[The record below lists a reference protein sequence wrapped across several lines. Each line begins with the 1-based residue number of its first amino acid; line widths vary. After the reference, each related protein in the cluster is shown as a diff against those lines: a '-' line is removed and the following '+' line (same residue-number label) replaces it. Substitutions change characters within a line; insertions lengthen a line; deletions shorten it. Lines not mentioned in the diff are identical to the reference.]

1 MDTNK
6 GTTDLGTLIG
16 LLAGLGIILIG
27 IIQSGGKL
35 YWFFNFNSLLIV
47 LGGTFAATMVNLPL
61 RAVGNIFNVLQ
72 NVFRG
77 EDYDYIGII
86 EEIVQKAQKA
96 RKDGLLSL
104 EADLPMMRDGFFK
117 NGIEL
122 AINERES
129 SRLRTFLNLEMNN
142 ISSRHVAGQEMFL
155 YMASYAP
162 AFGML
167 GTVLGLII
175 MMNNFSSGGGDGMEI
190 TASYDVAERFADLL
204 SGMGLALITTF
215 YGVFMANMIFLPIG
229 GKLKRRSENELMLK
243 SIVVEGII
251 SIHAREH
258 PILIKEKLMTFAP
271 SQFRYNTEIEI
282 SEEKPLSSLSAIK
295 EKMEEQREE
304 PSDEE

>member
-104 EADLPMMRDGFFK
+104 EADLPTMRDGFFK

-175 MMNNFSSGGGDGMEI
+175 MMNNFSSGGEGMEL

-229 GKLKRRSENELMLK
+229 GKLKRRSENEMMLK

-258 PILIKEKLMTFAP
+258 PILIKEKLMTFVP
-271 SQFRYNTEIEI
+271 SQFRYNTAIEI
-282 SEEKPLSSLSAIK
+282 SEEKPSSSLSAIK
-295 EKMEEQREE
+295 EKMEEQKEE
-304 PSDEE
+304 PSDED

>member
-1 MDTNK
+1 MDSNK

-16 LLAGLGIILIG
+16 LLAGMTIIVIG
-27 IIQSGGKL
+27 ILQSGGKL
-35 YWFFNFNSLLIV
+35 FWFFNFNSLLIV
-47 LGGTFAATMVNLPL
+47 VGGTFAATMVNLPL
-61 RAVGNIFNVLQ
+61 KAVK
-72 NVFRG
+72 NVFNILKNVFKG
-77 EDYDYIGII
+77 EDYDYVGII
-86 EEIVQKAQKA
+86 NEIVEKAQKA

-104 EADLPMMRDGFFK
+104 EADLPNMREGFFK

-142 ISSRHVAGQEMFL
+142 IASRHIAGQELFL
-155 YMASYAP
+155 YMGSYAP

-167 GTVLGLII
+167 GTVLGLIV
-175 MMNNFSSGGGDGMEI
+175 MMNNFAGRDISSEI
-190 TASYDVAERFADLL
+190 SASYDVADRFAELL

-229 GKLKRRSENELMLK
+229 GKLKRRSENEMMLK

-258 PILIKEKLMTFAP
+258 PILIKEKLMTFVP
-271 SQFRYNTEIEI
+271 SFVRYQPEEIVTE
-282 SEEKPLSSLSAIK
+282 SKPKSSLSAIK
-295 EKMEEQREE
+295 EKMEERKEE
-304 PSDEE
+304 NDNIE

>member
-35 YWFFNFNSLLIV
+35 YWFFNLNSLLIV

-104 EADLPMMRDGFFK
+104 EADLPTMRDGFFK

-175 MMNNFSSGGGDGMEI
+175 MMNNFSSGGEGMEL

-229 GKLKRRSENELMLK
+229 GKLKRRSENEMMLK

-282 SEEKPLSSLSAIK
+282 SEEKPSSSLSAIK
-295 EKMEEQREE
+295 EKMEEKKEA

>member
-1 MDTNK
+1 MDSNK

-16 LLAGLGIILIG
+16 LFAGITIIIIG
-27 IIQSGGKL
+27 ILQSGGKL
-35 YWFFNFNSLLIV
+35 FWFFSFNSILIV
-47 LGGTFAATMVNLPL
+47 VGGTLAATMVNLPL
-61 RAVGNIFNVLQ
+61 KAVRNLFNILK
-72 NVFRG
+72 NVFKG
-77 EDYDYIGII
+77 EDYDYVGII
-86 EEIVQKAQKA
+86 NEIVEKAQKA

-104 EADLPMMRDGFFK
+104 EADLPNMREGFFK

-142 ISSRHVAGQEMFL
+142 IASRHIAGQELFL
-155 YMASYAP
+155 YMGSYAP

-175 MMNNFSSGGGDGMEI
+175 MMNNFAGGDVNSDM
-190 TASYDVAERFADLL
+190 ASYDIADRFAELL

-215 YGVFMANMIFLPIG
+215 YGVFFANMIFLPIG
-229 GKLKRRSENELMLK
+229 GKLKRRSENEMMLK

-258 PILIKEKLMTFAP
+258 PILIKEKLMTFVP
-271 SQFRYNTEIEI
+271 SFVRSQPKEIIKE
-282 SEEKPLSSLSAIK
+282 SKMQSSLSALK
-295 EKMEEQREE
+295 EKMEDRKEE
-304 PSDEE
+304 SSDN

>member
-104 EADLPMMRDGFFK
+104 EADLPTMRDGFFK

-162 AFGML
+162 GFGML

-175 MMNNFSSGGGDGMEI
+175 MMNNFSSGGDGMEI

-229 GKLKRRSENELMLK
+229 GKLKRRSENEMMLK

-282 SEEKPLSSLSAIK
+282 SEEKPSSSLSAIK

>member
-175 MMNNFSSGGGDGMEI
+175 MMNNFSSGGEGMEI

-229 GKLKRRSENELMLK
+229 GKLKRRSENEMMLK

-282 SEEKPLSSLSAIK
+282 SEEKPSSSLSAIK

-304 PSDEE
+304 PSNEE

>member
-16 LLAGLGIILIG
+16 LLAGLGIILLG
-27 IIQSGGKL
+27 IIQSGGRL
-35 YWFFNFNSLLIV
+35 YWFFNLNSLLIV

-86 EEIVQKAQKA
+86 EEIVRKAQKA

-104 EADLPMMRDGFFK
+104 EADLPTMRDGFFK

-175 MMNNFSSGGGDGMEI
+175 MMNNFSSGGGGIEI

-229 GKLKRRSENELMLK
+229 GKLKRRSENEMMLK

-258 PILIKEKLMTFAP
+258 PILIKEKLMTFVP
-271 SQFRYNTEIEI
+271 SQFRYNTAIEI
-282 SEEKPLSSLSAIK
+282 SEEKPSSSLSAIK
-295 EKMEEQREE
+295 EKMEEQKEE

>member
-16 LLAGLGIILIG
+16 LLAGFGIILIG

-35 YWFFNFNSLLIV
+35 YWFFNLNSLLIV

-175 MMNNFSSGGGDGMEI
+175 MMNNFSSGGDGMEI

-229 GKLKRRSENELMLK
+229 GKLKRRSENEMMLK